1 MRFFL
6 VPFLYIG
13 LLAIGLQASG
23 LHAQQTDNPMAEDA
37 DNAAYWTSVFSGATV
52 LKIDI
57 YLDSKKWNAM
67 EPAINDHRR
76 RGFNQHQ
83 GQDASRSMG
92 SSRQSEYPQDGP
104 PAQGPG
110 LGMPPGAPPMMPE
123 KMSQESGYQYVS
135 AKVVINGEVLE
146 NVGLRFKGNSS
157 YRSSMRSMKRPLKI
171 DTDRFV
177 DDQKFH
183 GRTKLNLSISFKD
196 PAYLREKLGYGI
208 YRAAGVPSP
217 GVGWSTIKL
226 HFEDTQQTHD
236 LGPYVMIEQVDKAYM
251 RRTFGDK
258 AADGVL
264 LKPEIPEWQYMG
276 QDPSAYEVYDIKLGG
291 ENQEMV
297 LRFADLVRLINEAPD
312 DVFRAKIGS
321 LLDLDMFAGYLAAT
335 SLLVNLDSYIG
346 MIHNYYVFIDPQDGR
361 ARLLPWDIN
370 EAFGGFSFGA
380 PIKVLANWSIA
391 RPWVI
396 ERPLLTRL
404 FQLPEFKERYRNKI
418 VSLMAGAFTKVRLEA
433 LIDKYL
439 KVVAPLV
446 EETQGP
452 QEVREMHLSIAGGMP
467 EIGNGQRAGRGA
479 GGVPALIP
487 FIMQRIDSVQAQL
500 AGTEPGE
507 IITEGRR
514 GPKRDRGG
522 RGRPDNR
529 RGDPRRGQSPQ
540 RDGPAP
546 SPSPGPGSGTP

>member
-1 MRFFL
+1 MRVFL

-13 LLAIGLQASG
+13 LLVILLQASG
-23 LHAQQTDNPMAEDA
+23 LYAQKADNPIAEDA
-37 DNAAYWTSVFSGATV
+37 ESAAYWTSVFRGETV

-57 YLDSKKWNAM
+57 YIDSKKWDAM
-67 EPAINDHRR
+67 EPTINERRR
-76 RGFNQHQ
+76 RGSNQQQ
-83 GQDASRSMG
+83 G
-92 SSRQSEYPQDGP
+92 QDGP
-104 PAQGPG
+104 PAQAPG
-110 LGMPPGAPPMMPE
+110 LGVLPVAPPMMPE
-123 KMSQESGYQYVS
+123 KMPQDAGYQYVS

-236 LGPYVMIEQVDKAYM
+236 VGPYVIVEQVDKAYI

-258 AADGVL
+258 AADGLL
-264 LKPEIPEWQYMG
+264 LKPELPEWRYMG
-276 QDPSAYEVYDIKLGG
+276 QDPSAYAAYDIKLGS

-297 LRFADLVRLINEAPD
+297 LRFAELLRLINEAPD

-321 LLDLDMFAGYLAAT
+321 LLDLDMLAGYLAAT

-346 MIHNYYVFIDPQDGR
+346 MVHNYYVFIDPQDGR

-370 EAFGGFSFGA
+370 EAFGGFSFGS
-380 PIKVLANWSIA
+380 PVRVLANWSIA

-404 FQLPEFKERYRNKI
+404 FQHPEFKQRYRDKLA
-418 VSLMAGAFTKVRLEA
+418 SLMAGAFTKVRLEA
-433 LIDKYL
+433 LIEKYL
-439 KVVAPLV
+439 KVIKPLV
-446 EETQGP
+446 EASQDPKEV
-452 QEVREMHLSIAGGMP
+452 QEMQLSVTGDMA
-467 EIGNGQRAGRGA
+467 EIGEGQRAGRGP
-479 GGVPALIP
+479 GGVPTLIP
-487 FIMQRIDSVQAQL
+487 FIMQRIDSVRAQL
-500 AGTEPGE
+500 AGTESGE
-507 IITEGRR
+507 IIVQRRR

-522 RGRPDNR
+522 RGRSDNR
-529 RGDPRRGQSPQ
+529 RGDPRPGGPPPQ

-546 SPSPGPGSGTP
+546 SPSPGPGS